1 MLVIVIVNGQTKSTT
16 TLSQFTSFAT
26 PHQKFINL
34 VNKADRYG
42 ASTTIPITQKN
53 RIAGN
58 GVTYYINKG
67 TGPALPSA
75 TNGTTQI
82 SSVQNDLVV
91 CKVTPRRIIKQLAG
105 PLFIGTSVNP
115 SLSVIYPGALFKD
128 DDVIVGNFTPL
139 SLPRTPGS
147 ILIDVQNNTGNISRP
162 VQNFNNRTEVMS
174 QINTLRTDVQNS
186 YANAYLDKFET
197 SFQSTAQVNIGLE
210 ANMDLNL
217 APIIEIPVQVAANNS
232 ASFSFE
238 NSLNLATAAIFQVYY
253 TISVGGEGPKS
264 TIQGSVPSNALCVTD
279 VQYGRIAFITVGS
292 FTSRNEADLTMGQ
305 LLSVGLDKNTTIA
318 EAERQLSASAKFALQ
333 AGFVKIKIT
342 GGSVSSAV
350 AVNSLQT
357 FRDYIEQINPTV
369 SGSQAVPI
377 FYSLRYAADNA
388 PARIGAIAD
397 INDEECFRADQLKI
411 TLNSIK
417 ATQVVDFGDEE
428 LYGTV
433 SVGTIGKI
441 YSGNATLWSASSSSP
456 KQAATNTNIVTN
468 SPTVTFNVNGAATSA
483 SSVTFTINIK
493 DKIMGDPEFVGASQ
507 TAKDN
512 GFVQYTPSSFTV
524 PLADIKNATNGILIK
539 TFNIEEG
546 TAKVAVA
553 IKLQL
558 INSTAVTQ

>member
-1 MLVIVIVNGQTKSTT
+1 
-16 TLSQFTSFAT
+16 
-26 PHQKFINL
+26 
-34 VNKADRYG
+34 
-42 ASTTIPITQKN
+42 
-53 RIAGN
+53 
-58 GVTYYINKG
+58 
-67 TGPALPSA
+67 
-75 TNGTTQI
+75 
-82 SSVQNDLVV
+82 
-91 CKVTPRRIIKQLAG
+91 
-105 PLFIGTSVNP
+105 
-115 SLSVIYPGALFKD
+115 
-128 DDVIVGNFTPL
+128 
-139 SLPRTPGS
+139 
-147 ILIDVQNNTGNISRP
+147 
-162 VQNFNNRTEVMS
+162 MS

-292 FTSRNEADLTMGQ
+292 FTSRNEANLTMGQ

-417 ATQVVDFGDEE
+417 ATQVVDFGNEE

-433 SVGTIGKI
+433 SVETIGKI
-441 YSGNATLWSASSSSP
+441 SSGNSTLWSASSSSA
-456 KQAATNTNIVTN
+456 Q
-468 SPTVTFNVNGAATSA
+468 TS
-483 SSVTFTINIK
+483 S
-493 DKIMGDPEFVGASQ
+493 
-507 TAKDN
+507 
-512 GFVQYTPSSFTV
+512 Y
-524 PLADIKNATNGILIK
+524 
-539 TFNIEEG
+539 
-546 TAKVAVA
+546 
-553 IKLQL
+553 
-558 INSTAVTQ
+558 